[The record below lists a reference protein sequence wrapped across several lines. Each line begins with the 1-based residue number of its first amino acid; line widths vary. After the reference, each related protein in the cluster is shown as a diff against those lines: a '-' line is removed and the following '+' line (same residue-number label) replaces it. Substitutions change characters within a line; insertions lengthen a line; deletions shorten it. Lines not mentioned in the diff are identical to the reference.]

1 MKTALAL
8 YHIDFE
14 KLGTLEPVLAERG
27 YTLEYVNACTAD
39 LSHLDT
45 TDTDLLIILGGPMGV
60 DESDRYP
67 FMKTELEL
75 VKRRL
80 ESGKPL
86 LGICLGA
93 QFIARAAGAAVKP
106 TGVKEIGFAPV
117 KLTSEGEA
125 SPLAILQDTPVLHW
139 HGDAFAI
146 PEKAAHLAST
156 EICTTQAFSLG
167 SNVLALQFH
176 LEADPQQIE
185 RWLVGHHC
193 EISGA
198 GIDPRDIR
206 RQAGLATELAATA
219 RKVFTA
225 WLSQLDQPG
234 SPA

>member
-27 YTLEYVNACTAD
+27 YQLEYINACTAD
-39 LSHLDT
+39 LTRIDASEPE
-45 TDTDLLIILGGPMGV
+45 LLIILGGPMGV
-60 DESDRYP
+60 DDGDLYP

-106 TGVKEIGFAPV
+106 SGVKEIGFVPI
-117 KLTSEGEA
+117 KLTPEGEA
-125 SPLAILQDTPVLHW
+125 SPLAALKDTPVLHW

-146 PEKAAHLAST
+146 PDQAVHLAST
-156 EICTTQAFSLG
+156 DICATQAFSLG
-167 SNVLALQFH
+167 DNVLALQFH
-176 LEADPQQIE
+176 LEADPQHIE
-185 RWLVGHHC
+185 RWLVGHNC

-206 RQAGLATELAATA
+206 RQAGQATGLAAKA
-219 RKVFTA
+219 REVLSA
-225 WLSQLDQPG
+225 WLNQLGPG
-234 SPA
+234 SLA